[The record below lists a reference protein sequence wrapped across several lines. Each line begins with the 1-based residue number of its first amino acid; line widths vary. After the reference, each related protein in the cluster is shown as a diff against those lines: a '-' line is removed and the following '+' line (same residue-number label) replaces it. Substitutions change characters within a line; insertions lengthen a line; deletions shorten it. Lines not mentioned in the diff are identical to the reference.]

1 MIKKVNAKEIIG
13 QARQGFDDKLHTD
26 EYRRI
31 HSDEVHLNSLM
42 NLLEVLP
49 DKKYM
54 DLGTGNGY
62 LAFEMAKRYP
72 GIQVTGVDI
81 AKIAIQKNQEIQQE
95 REITNLGFMT
105 HDGIRL
111 PFINES
117 YWGIISRFAFHH
129 FPEPMLTI
137 REMYRVLE
145 KHGFVIIS
153 DPRTYDGDANDFIDE
168 FQKLKKDGHVHFYR
182 QHELDELFHKGGFT
196 KGDQFQSEFS
206 YPRGLDIRYQQ
217 LFKSTSKSMLDEYQ
231 VFIDEKLVYIT
242 VAVTN
247 VVYRKMSI

>member
-13 QARQGFDDKLHTD
+13 QARQGFDDKLHTN

-31 HSDEVHLNSLM
+31 HADEVHLNSLM
-42 NLLEVLP
+42 NLLEILP

-62 LAFEMAKRYP
+62 LAFEMAKRYHC
-72 GIQVTGVDI
+72 IQVTGVDI
-81 AKIAIQKNQEIQQE
+81 AKNAIQKNQKIQQE
-95 REITNLGFMT
+95 REIENLGFLT

-129 FPEPMLTI
+129 FPEPMISI
-137 REMYRVLE
+137 REMFRVLE

-153 DPRTYDGDANDFIDE
+153 DPLTYDGDANDFIDE
-168 FQKLKKDGHVHFYR
+168 FQNQKKDGHVHFYR
-182 QHELDELFHKGGFT
+182 QHELDELFRGGGFT
-196 KGDQFQSEFS
+196 KEDQFQSEFS
-206 YPRGLDIRYQQ
+206 YPRNLDIRHQQ
-217 LFKSTSKSMLDEYQ
+217 LLESTSKSMLDAYQ
-231 VFIDEKLVYIT
+231 VFIDENLVNIT
-242 VAVTN
+242 VAVMN
-247 VVYRKMSI
+247 VMYRKI